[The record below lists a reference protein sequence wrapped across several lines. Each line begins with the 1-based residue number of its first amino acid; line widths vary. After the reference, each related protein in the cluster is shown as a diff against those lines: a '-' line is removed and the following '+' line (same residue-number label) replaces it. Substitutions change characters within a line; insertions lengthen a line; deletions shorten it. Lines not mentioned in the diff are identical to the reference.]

1 MTQYDEQ
8 SLADLLALL
17 PPAPTAW
24 VRAAQE
30 LPLLERGLGE
40 LLERVEADAEFRH
53 RLIVDLEAALEAEG
67 YEADPAVVEALRARL
82 EDSQY

>member
-1 MTQYDEQ
+1 MTAYDEQ
-8 SLADLLALL
+8 KLAELLRLL

-30 LPLLERGLGE
+30 LPLLEKGLGE
-40 LLERVEADAEFRH
+40 LLERVEADAEFRR
-53 RLIVDLEAALEAEG
+53 RLVADLEAALEAEG

-82 EDSQY
+82 EDA

>member
-8 SLADLLALL
+8 SLAELLALL

-30 LPLLERGLGE
+30 LPLLEKGLGE
-40 LLERVEADAEFRH
+40 VLERAETDAEFRA
-53 RLIVDLEAALEAEG
+53 RLIADLEAALEAEG
-67 YEADPAVVEALRARL
+67 YDADPAVVEALRARL
-82 EDSQY
+82 EDA

>member
-1 MTQYDEQ
+1 MTAYDEQ
-8 SLADLLALL
+8 KLADLLRLL

-30 LPLLERGLGE
+30 LPLLEKGLGE
-40 LLERVEADAEFRH
+40 LLERVEADAEFRR
-53 RLIVDLEAALEAEG
+53 RLVADLEAALEAEG

-82 EDSQY
+82 EDA